1 MEYQYPIDVDWSQ
14 DEMLDVI
21 HFFNRIEDYY
31 ERNVDRDAFLAA
43 YQAFKKVVPG
53 KADEKQIF
61 DEFEKSSG
69 YNSYQAVKRI
79 KGNETQKKFSAND

>member
-14 DEMLDVI
+14 EEMLDVI

-43 YQAFKKVVPG
+43 YQSFKKVVPG